1 MIKAVI
7 FDIDNTLYDYDKA
20 NETALDVWGLYAS
33 KTFGMTPKEA
43 KELADKCIG
52 IVAERTGNCA
62 AQHSRVLR
70 YQCFLEQIG
79 STDYWKAVEMH
90 HVYWDA
96 LLKAMEPEPG
106 LLDLIRRLKQRGIQ
120 IGVGSNMTAYVQFQK
135 LEKLGVMPYVDF
147 IVVSEE
153 AGAEKPARRFFEL
166 CLKKAGCK
174 PEECVFIGDNLEH
187 DVSGSMRC
195 GMAGVWY
202 RPKKTGQSGDALPE
216 PFIKEGAA
224 DYFVITSFEEYMQK
238 ED

>member
-7 FDIDNTLYDYDKA
+7 FDIDNTLYDYDKI
-20 NETALDVWGLYAS
+20 NETGVDAFGLYAS
-33 KTFGMTPKEA
+33 KTFGMSPEEA
-43 KELADKCIG
+43 KELSNKCIDL
-52 IVAERTGNCA
+52 VADRTGRNLA

-79 STDYWKAVEMH
+79 STDYWKAIEMH

-96 LLKAMEPEPG
+96 VLEAMEPEPG
-106 LLDLIRRLKQRGIQ
+106 LLDLIRRIKKRGMKLGI
-120 IGVGSNMTAYVQFQK
+120 GSNMTAYVQFQK

-166 CLKKAGCK
+166 CLQKAGCK

-187 DVSGSMRC
+187 DVRGAARC
-195 GMAGVWY
+195 GMVGVWY
-202 RPKKTGQSGDALPE
+202 RPKKAGQSGCVSPDSLIRE
-216 PFIKEGAA
+216 EAA
-224 DYFVITSFEEYMQK
+224 DYPVITSFEDYMH
-238 ED
+238 